1 MNNSLN
7 TAGANISYR
16 VVGTGPAL
24 FLVGAPAGMAGFA
37 ALAAHLSSA
46 FKVVTHDPR
55 GIGESALKE
64 GARVDAE
71 SLAGDLHK
79 LIAAVGDGPALVFG
93 SSGGAVTG
101 LELLGRHAGDV
112 ALLIAHEPPVFLLLD
127 DKSVMERA
135 EALFDLA
142 ETDPSGAFENFLNL
156 TEITHETFEGSAR
169 PAPIKLPPL
178 ADAEL
183 VKNKFF
189 LTRMAPASVRY
200 RPDLD
205 TVRAGAVVVCAG
217 EASIGQPAREAADA
231 LANALGRPLLD
242 APGNHTGPFTKPEPF
257 AAWLSHVIATRRGGR

>member
-1 MNNSLN
+1 MNGSLN

-16 VVGTGPAL
+16 AAGTGPAL

-37 ALAAHLSSA
+37 ALAAHLSSS

-55 GIGESALKE
+55 GIGESALKA
-64 GARVDAE
+64 GVVDAG
-71 SLAGDLHK
+71 SLADDLHA

-112 ALLIAHEPPVFLLLD
+112 ALLIAHEPPVFSLLD
-127 DKSVMERA
+127 DNSVMERA
-135 EALFDLA
+135 EALFSLA
-142 ETDPSGAFENFLNL
+142 ETDTSAAFENFLNL
-156 TEITHETFEGSAR
+156 TEIMHETFEASTR

-205 TVRAGAVVVCAG
+205 ALRAGEVVVCAG
-217 EASIGQPAREAADA
+217 EASIGQPAREAAAA
-231 LANALGRPLLD
+231 LANALPGPLLD

-257 AAWLSHVIATRRGGR
+257 AQWLRQVIAARTG